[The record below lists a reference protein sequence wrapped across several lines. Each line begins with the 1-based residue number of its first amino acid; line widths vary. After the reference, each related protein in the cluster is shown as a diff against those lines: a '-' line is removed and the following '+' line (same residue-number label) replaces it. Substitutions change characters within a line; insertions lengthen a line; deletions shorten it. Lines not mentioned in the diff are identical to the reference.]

1 MATVFCKMPCICEQ
15 QKKKKCYRKKPKNK
29 YVIGFLPEQNIKEAL
44 GGRGGE
50 VEGRA
55 CDFFLKVS
63 PSVTRRPFSSM
74 GFIKVHRARSGEKG
88 KQKSEQ
94 NITEVK

>member
-1 MATVFCKMPCICEQ
+1 ME
-15 QKKKKCYRKKPKNK
+15 
-29 YVIGFLPEQNIKEAL
+29 G
-44 GGRGGE
+44 GGE

-94 NITEVK
+94 NITKVK

>member
-1 MATVFCKMPCICEQ
+1 MNNKRRKNVIERNQKINMLLDFCP
-15 QKKKKCYRKKPKNK
+15 NK
-29 YVIGFLPEQNIKEAL
+29 TLKRRWVEG
-44 GGRGGE
+44 GGE

-94 NITEVK
+94 NITKVK